1 MNKKEL
7 ANSRMS
13 AIRECAIQIMVAI
26 HRYTRA
32 RDRRMPRTDR
42 CPGADASRRQV
53 DTNKGSREPRARSA
67 KVDTS
72 VNGRTSQATSASAEQ
87 KIIAGAGTDQKT
99 IADAGADADHAPATS
114 ASADDQKTI
123 ADAGA
128 GADHAPATSASAD
141 QKIIAG
147 AGADQKTIA
156 DAGADADHAP
166 ATSASADDQKTIA
179 GAGAGHT
186 TTTSAS
192 ADQKIIAGAGADQKT
207 IADAGADADHAP
219 ATSAS
224 ADDRR
229 HCRCRCRSHDDY
241 KCKCRSEDIAGA
253 GADQKTI
260 ADAGADA
267 DHAPATSASADDQKT
282 IAGAGAGH
290 MTTTSAS
297 AEQKIIAGAG
307 TNQKTIAGADA
318 ETRQLASADLEI
330 QNQDPRYPLREV
342 DCRKCGVKMLV
353 RGKCFPYGNGKG
365 STQHTKCSRCKGLER
380 AFYRPPPRP
389 AQRELEHISLTGSGG
404 EDGTDCT
411 AELTHILKVLGYPRT
426 CLSKVRE
433 YQAAMVEHAQRVY
446 WVQVDSEQGVVRAG
460 VLQQKEE
467 LQKLG
472 CALLIHY
479 VARRQFHHETV
490 DSTVQLQE
498 VLDRYEAAECSI
510 TWTQA
515 LEGREHHP
523 VLGKPELRFK
533 MSSLLNGRL
542 GARAEESRGSE
553 TANESAHT
561 ASPAETA
568 KESAHTA
575 SPAEAAEE
583 SAHTAK
589 ATKGPVRK
597 CAICLEVPP
606 KDPYWLECAHVYCY
620 VCIHTHFENSD
631 KCPVC
636 RYPVSSEFAKSSET
650 DAAVEHVDIS
660 SAEWARLY
668 GEQPRN
674 RRRNIDETNVRV
686 DPRSDG
692 GAFRPLPM

>member
-1 MNKKEL
+1 M
-7 ANSRMS
+7 A
-13 AIRECAIQIMVAI
+13 
-26 HRYTRA
+26 A
-32 RDRRMPRTDR
+32 RVKPQVQVQ
-42 CPGADASRRQV
+42 SRRSLQV
-53 DTNKGSREPRARSA
+53 QVQIRRPLQMQVQMQITRRLQVQVQMIRRPLQMQVQMQITRRLQVQVQS
-67 KVDTS
+67 
-72 VNGRTSQATSASAEQ
+72 
-87 KIIAGAGTDQKT
+87 
-99 IADAGADADHAPATS
+99 
-114 ASADDQKTI
+114 
-123 ADAGA
+123 
-128 GADHAPATSASAD
+128 

-192 ADQKIIAGAGADQKT
+192 AEQKI
-207 IADAGADADHAP
+207 
-219 ATSAS
+219 
-224 ADDRR
+224 
-229 HCRCRCRSHDDY
+229 
-241 KCKCRSEDIAGA
+241 IAGA

-318 ETRQLASADLEI
+318 ETKQLASADLEI

-342 DCRKCGVKMLV
+342 DCTKCGVKMLV

-365 STQHTKCSRCKGLER
+365 STQHTKCSRCKGLAR

-389 AQRELEHISLTGSGG
+389 AQRELEHISLTGSSG

-498 VLDRYEAAECSI
+498 VLDRYEATECSI

-561 ASPAETA
+561 ASPAEQQ
-568 KESAHTA
+568 SLHTRIA
-575 SPAEAAEE
+575 S
-583 SAHTAK
+583 
-589 ATKGPVRK
+589 R
-597 CAICLEVPP
+597 
-606 KDPYWLECAHVYCY
+606 
-620 VCIHTHFENSD
+620 
-631 KCPVC
+631 
-636 RYPVSSEFAKSSET
+636 SS
-650 DAAVEHVDIS
+650 
-660 SAEWARLY
+660 
-668 GEQPRN
+668 
-674 RRRNIDETNVRV
+674 
-686 DPRSDG
+686 
-692 GAFRPLPM
+692 

>member
-1 MNKKEL
+1 M
-7 ANSRMS
+7 
-13 AIRECAIQIMVAI
+13 
-26 HRYTRA
+26 T
-32 RDRRMPRTDR
+32 T
-42 CPGADASRRQV
+42 
-53 DTNKGSREPRARSA
+53 
-67 KVDTS
+67 
-72 VNGRTSQATSASAEQ
+72 TSASAEQ
-87 KIIAGAGTDQKT
+87 KIIAGAG
-99 IADAGADADHAPATS
+99 AN
-114 ASADDQKTI
+114 
-123 ADAGA
+123 
-128 GADHAPATSASAD
+128 
-141 QKIIAG
+141 
-147 AGADQKTIA
+147 
-156 DAGADADHAP
+156 
-166 ATSASADDQKTIA
+166 
-179 GAGAGHT
+179 
-186 TTTSAS
+186 
-192 ADQKIIAGAGADQKT
+192 
-207 IADAGADADHAP
+207 
-219 ATSAS
+219 
-224 ADDRR
+224 
-229 HCRCRCRSHDDY
+229 
-241 KCKCRSEDIAGA
+241 
-253 GADQKTI
+253 QKTI

-318 ETRQLASADLEI
+318 ETKQLASADLEI

-342 DCRKCGVKMLV
+342 DCMKCGVKILV

-365 STQHTKCSRCKGLER
+365 STQHTKCSRCKGLAR

-389 AQRELEHISLTGSGG
+389 AQRELEHISLTGSSG

-498 VLDRYEAAECSI
+498 VLDRYEATECSI

-561 ASPAETA
+561 ARQRNSQ
-568 KESAHTA
+568 ESAHTA
-575 SPAEAAEE
+575 SQQKQLR
-583 SAHTAK
+583 SLHTRQK
-589 ATKGPVRK
+589 Q
-597 CAICLEVPP
+597 P
-606 KDPYWLECAHVYCY
+606 KDLYASAPSVWRYHRRILIGSSVHTCTVMYAS
-620 VCIHTHFENSD
+620 IHTS
-631 KCPVC
+631 KAVYTCPEC

-668 GEQPRN
+668 GERPRN

-692 GAFRPLPM
+692 GALPPIAHVADQHSHQHRSRLRQLLTPDEQQQAWSFGPLTDADIQASRLRRRPTWGTNLHRPQRQPGGWGQTAAPAEASDESHEQMAAPAEAQAASADRSQSQHLHGQAVERKKRTEESPAARESTESKRLRYTAVDGTVVTNRAATTATRTSRGCRLGRAAALIPTARQRRQRYCVRASTIHQAT